1 MDSLIPIFVDIDVAC
16 SSKKKALAVLAAKA
30 AEALPVDEAALF
42 TALNKRERLGTT
54 GIGGGVALP
63 NAAAAG
69 ISTDKTLF
77 LRFSTPV
84 DFDALDD
91 EPIDLLVCH
100 LSPAD
105 ALDQDRLRALAKLNN
120 LMSDPST
127 QAYLRGAESRAA
139 VSAILED
146 RLTD

>member
-30 AEALPVDEAALF
+30 AEALPVDEADLF
-42 TALNKRERLGTT
+42 AALNKREKLGTT

-63 NAAAAG
+63 NAVAAG
-69 ISTDKTLF
+69 ISTHNTLYM
-77 LRFSTPV
+77 LISTTV
-84 DFDALDD
+84 DYDALDD

-120 LMSDPST
+120 LMSDAST

-146 RLTD
+146 RLAV

>member
-1 MDSLIPIFVDIDVAC
+1 MESLIPIFVDIDVAC

-30 AEALPVDEAALF
+30 AEALLVDEAELF
-42 TALNKRERLGTT
+42 AALNKRERLGTT

-63 NAAAAG
+63 NAVAKG

-91 EPIDLLVCH
+91 EPIDLLMCH
-100 LSPAD
+100 LSSAE

-120 LMSDPST
+120 LMSSSST

-139 VSAILED
+139 VLAILEE
-146 RLTD
+146 RLAV